1 MLVFNL
7 NFQWLDE
14 YMTFQLFAI
23 QVVRTVER
31 AHRPIRVHARMDGV
45 ETHAIMVIL
54 IYTK

>member
-1 MLVFNL
+1 MLIFNL

-23 QVVRTVER
+23 QVVRTVEH
-31 AHRPIRVHARMDGV
+31 AHHPIRVHARMDGV
-45 ETHAIMVIL
+45 ESRAPMVIL